1 MRAAMMSLGLVI
13 HAAVSYIPLPPSAD
27 WTFRDSVPAPL
38 TLFVVL
44 FIHIFRMPAF
54 FMVAGFFTALL
65 LSRQTLTAF
74 IRNRSKRI
82 LLPFI
87 AAWIVLYPIV
97 RHLFAYGR
105 TGVWEFDPGI
115 YQIGWTTDQV
125 LMHLWFLYFLIF
137 MYAGTLMFRPL
148 LARLSNLQSGL
159 QNIFLQILRSR
170 WRLVLVSLPM
180 AALLFPSGYLATPKA
195 LVPIASVFAA
205 YAYCF
210 FVGYQLYALR
220 RELERLFQAWPFYV
234 LLALLASGLNQYA
247 VIQLRSG
254 NVSLGMALLSSLA
267 GGFACWGMVFGTV
280 GFFLRYFSKASRK
293 LDYLVDASY
302 WVYLVHVP
310 IVAGTAIYLN
320 GTAIPSYLKF
330 LLGITVGAA
339 LSLATYALFVRYTW
353 IGNILHGARQK
364 PANAAAGAPLF
375 AVKAP

>member
-1 MRAAMMSLGLVI
+1 MRAAMMLLGLVI
-13 HAAVSYIPLPPSAD
+13 HAAVSYIPLPPTAD
-27 WTFRDSVPAPL
+27 WTFRDPVPEPL

-65 LSRQTLTAF
+65 LSRQTLTTF
-74 IRNRSKRI
+74 IRNRGKRI

-87 AAWIVLYPIV
+87 AAWIVLYPI
-97 RHLFAYGR
+97 RSHLFAYGR

-125 LMHLWFLYFLIF
+125 LIHLWFLYLLIF
-137 MYAGTLMFRPL
+137 MYSGTLMVRPL
-148 LARLSNLQSGL
+148 LARLPKL
-159 QNIFLQILRSR
+159 QNRLHDTFLQVLRSR
-170 WRLVLVSLPM
+170 WRLILVSLPM

-195 LVPIASVFAA
+195 LVPVASVFAA
-205 YAYCF
+205 YTYCF

-220 RELERLFQAWPFYV
+220 RELERLFQAWPAYV

-267 GGFACWGMVFGTV
+267 GGLACWGMVFGSV

-320 GTAIPSYLKF
+320 GIAIPSYLKV

-339 LSLATYALFVRYTW
+339 LSLATYALLVRYTW
-353 IGNILHGARQK
+353 IGNILHGPRQK
-364 PANAAAGAPLF
+364 PVHAAADAPLL